1 MSKDASEFTLCI
13 IKPGAIS
20 KKYQAQIL
28 QRIIDEGFEIM
39 ALRQQTLSKTEAQ
52 GFYAVHRERPFFGE
66 LVDVMTS
73 GTVILA
79 ALRRPDAV
87 AHWRKVI
94 GATDPRKAD
103 AGTIRQKFGTDLTD
117 NAVHG
122 SDSTENGLRETAYF
136 FVGSELGR

>member
-1 MSKDASEFTLCI
+1 MANDASEWTLCI
-13 IKPGAIS
+13 IKPDAVR

-28 QRIIDEGFEIM
+28 QRIIDEGFEIG
-39 ALRQQTLSKTEAQ
+39 ALQQAWLPRSVAE

-66 LVDVMTS
+66 LVEYMTA
-73 GTVILA
+73 GPVVVA
-79 ALRRPDAV
+79 ALRRKDAV

-103 AGTIRQKFGTDLTD
+103 AGTLRQKFGVDLTS

-122 SDSTENGLRETAYF
+122 SDSAENGLRETGYF
-136 FVGSELGR
+136 FLGSELGR

>member
-1 MSKDASEFTLCI
+1 MSKDESEFTLCI
-13 IKPGAIS
+13 IKPDAVS

-28 QRIIDEGFEIM
+28 QRIIDEGFEIV
-39 ALRQQTLSKTEAQ
+39 ALRQQRLSRTEAE

-66 LVDVMTS
+66 LVSYMTDGS
-73 GTVILA
+73 VVLA

-87 AHWRKVI
+87 AHWRRVI

-103 AGTIRQKFGTDLTD
+103 AGTIRQKFGSDLTS

>member
-13 IKPGAIS
+13 IKPDAVS

-28 QRIIDEGFEIM
+28 QRIIDEGFEIV
-39 ALRQQTLSKTEAQ
+39 ALRQDTLSRAEAE

-66 LVDVMTS
+66 LVGYMTT
-73 GTVILA
+73 GPVVLA

-94 GATDPRKAD
+94 GATDPRKAEP
-103 AGTIRQKFGTDLTD
+103 GTIRQKFGSDLSS

-122 SDSTENGLRETAYF
+122 SDSVENGLRETAYF
-136 FVGSELGR
+136 FVGSDLGR

>member
-13 IKPGAIS
+13 IKPDAVS

-28 QRIIDEGFEIM
+28 QRIIDEGFEIV
-39 ALRQQTLSKTEAQ
+39 ALRQQSLSRAEAE

-66 LVDVMTS
+66 LVDYMTR
-73 GTVILA
+73 GPVVLA

-87 AHWRKVI
+87 GHWRRVI
-94 GATDPRKAD
+94 GATDPRKAE
-103 AGTIRQKFGTDLTD
+103 AGTLRQKFGADLTS

-122 SDSTENGLRETAYF
+122 SDSAENGLRETGYF